1 MVAVG
6 GSQPFLQ
13 GLFGNQLDTQELLSK
28 LAAGQSAEVALAG
41 LSADDV
47 AKVMKAHAELK
58 AAFGDFTTYLND
70 HPELPAVAK
79 DLFEGLS
86 GEELQ
91 IAAAAL
97 MDEAQEKISKVTAE
111 QIKGVKNKLAADN
124 QDKIQKLAEKIQKDK
139 DAEPG
144 FWGKLFGWV
153 SKVITAVV
161 AVAAMV
167 VGVAAMATGAGAL
180 VGAGLF
186 ALGAYMAAGVTVD
199 VINEVRTS
207 QGKEPLSWSPTI
219 GQLAKLVATDVFGAS
234 EETAN
239 WIKMG
244 FDIVTDIA
252 VGVAVSVLTPGVG
265 LAVMAHRAVKAGKT
279 LPQIVEVGEKL
290 MKIQKVAAQ
299 VRNVQTVMESTA
311 RIGKAVSDISVAVA
325 QKEATDISAE
335 VKELVARLLKLNAQ
349 FEALGAA
356 IKDIEE
362 KRSSALKRASDGVAQ
377 TGEVQA
383 QITANTASLA

>member
-1 MVAVG
+1 
-6 GSQPFLQ
+6 
-13 GLFGNQLDTQELLSK
+13 
-28 LAAGQSAEVALAG
+28 
-41 LSADDV
+41 
-47 AKVMKAHAELK
+47 
-58 AAFGDFTTYLND
+58 
-70 HPELPAVAK
+70 
-79 DLFEGLS
+79 
-86 GEELQ
+86 
-91 IAAAAL
+91 
-97 MDEAQEKISKVTAE
+97 
-111 QIKGVKNKLAADN
+111 
-124 QDKIQKLAEKIQKDK
+124 
-139 DAEPG
+139 
-144 FWGKLFGWV
+144 
-153 SKVITAVV
+153 
-161 AVAAMV
+161 MV